1 LSELSLTIPTS
12 RGEARATVREGTRG
26 LLCLAHGAGG
36 GIDAPDLVAVADAAH
51 AAGWSVARVEQPYRV
66 AGRRAPAP
74 ARHLDEAWVDVVA
87 ALTARIPGPVVAGG
101 RSSGARVACRTASA
115 VTAVGVVALA
125 FPLRPPR
132 RPEQSRAG
140 ELSMVDVPLLVV
152 QGDRDSFGG
161 PGEFPAG
168 VRVVAVPGDHSL
180 RRSAAAVAD
189 AVVAWLAAQ
198 RVA

>member
-1 LSELSLTIPTS
+1 
-12 RGEARATVREGTRG
+12 
-26 LLCLAHGAGG
+26 
-36 GIDAPDLVAVADAAH
+36 
-51 AAGWSVARVEQPYRV
+51 
-66 AGRRAPAP
+66 
-74 ARHLDEAWVDVVA
+74 
-87 ALTARIPGPVVAGG
+87 
-101 RSSGARVACRTASA
+101 